1 MVNVPVFNSQ
11 NMFAEFSR
19 VPVFCDRNV
28 AEWFLCVA
36 FEIVFC
42 QYEARIRSVI
52 VLKSPEECRL
62 IVGPRKFG
70 VLKTNIFLCTHVKTK
85 RIDFY

>member
-1 MVNVPVFNSQ
+1 
-11 NMFAEFSR
+11 MFAEFGR

-62 IVGPRKFG
+62 IVGHGSLVF
-70 VLKTNIFLCTHVKTK
+70 LKQIFSCVHM
-85 RIDFY
+85 